1 MHLSDF
7 VCASLGQCY
16 IPGLREQKKII
27 RLFNLICKICFF
39 WQNVANFSIFV
50 AKFGDFCGKIWQNLG
65 FQMAIFHDA
74 RLYKKCNE
82 RPFSTNIAERCWCLF
97 SQILHRNDRVPASK
111 AIQLCFYCS
120 GKIFRGRPTTTLPV
134 TINKNLSHT
143 QGRCTLKPTND
154 LNQPRSLA

>member
-1 MHLSDF
+1 M
-7 VCASLGQCY
+7 CASLGQCY

-39 WQNVANFSIFV
+39 L
-50 AKFGDFCGKIWQNLG
+50 AKCGKFFYFCGKIWRFLWQNLG

-97 SQILHRNDRVPASK
+97 SQILRRNDRVPASK